1 MILSLIDEII
11 NCFGIVIEDIQNPNV
26 IEISPPVCKEDD
38 EAEMMPLFE
47 NGFDVSHLDEVPF

>member
-11 NCFGIVIEDIQNPNV
+11 NCFGTVIEDIQNSNV
-26 IEISPPVCKEDD
+26 TEISPPVCKEDD

-47 NGFDVSHLDEVPF
+47 NDFDINYLDEVPF

>member
-1 MILSLIDEII
+1 MFLKLVDEII
-11 NCFGIVIEDIQNPNV
+11 TCFGAAIDSVQKSEL

-47 NGFDVSHLDEVPF
+47 DSFDINYLDEVPF